1 MNITLVNRAISKVYF
16 KNKTYLSKSNTGISL
31 ESKQETRVDFDFENN
46 RLICT
51 ISVHMT
57 EENSEPS
64 LEIDFEIVGFYV
76 CEEPIGEAD
85 KNELHVMAC
94 QNLYPY
100 LVEAI
105 ASLTSGAGISPIIL
119 PPLSMVAG
127 DITKVDE

>member
-16 KNKTYLSKSNTGISL
+16 KNKTYMSKPNTGISL
-31 ESKQETRVDFDFENN
+31 ESKQETRVDFDLENR
-46 RLICT
+46 RLICS

-57 EENSEPS
+57 EQNGEPS

-76 CEEPIGEAD
+76 CDEPIEEAN

-100 LVEAI
+100 LVEAV

-119 PPLSMVAG
+119 PPLSMSAG
-127 DITKVDE
+127 DITKVDA